1 MTLENSLLI
10 KFEFKKDRILS
21 LSLAN
26 SQLTEIKSKELIFG
40 TGYRIKDLN
49 FNFFSAG
56 RTKGVSSDLDIK
68 LDFSIRDN
76 KTIVREIQ
84 EDVNLITMGQRV
96 FSLKGSTDYVVNDRL
111 NIRFFIDKV
120 LTNPYVSNTFP
131 GATTNIGFSIRFTL
145 AQ

>member
-1 MTLENSLLI
+1 MLI
-10 KFEFKKDRILS
+10 LDSILGM
-21 LSLAN
+21 
-26 SQLTEIKSKELIFG
+26 QLITPQTSKEGKKVNQILI
-40 TGYRIKDLN
+40 LVH
-49 FNFFSAG
+49 AG